1 MMRASNFIT
10 RQCNAILE
18 SKQQAIIYA
27 VIFSILPFAS
37 WISVAL
43 VSLITLRK
51 GAKSGFDV
59 LLPALV
65 IHSVPLMMLVPL
77 SGALIN
83 TLIAYLPCYF
93 AGLSLRHTERWQS
106 VAGMFF
112 ILAFLGSFFIQIL
125 APGFIMEQFNLF
137 KLVLT
142 QYQELVEPSLN
153 TINSDV
159 LAQLFFGI
167 QILSIIVSSII
178 SLMFARAIQAKLFL
192 PGGFRNELM
201 TFRSGKLSFIV
212 LMAVSLAAFYEI
224 PLAMNVLPIV
234 LCYFLASGFG
244 LVYYFSSRKKQV
256 RLFILL
262 TVLILVKPT
271 FVLYAYIVLGSL
283 DSLVNFRSYFP
294 SRVGESI

>member
-271 FVLYAYIVLGSL
+271 FVLCAYIVLGSL

>member
-18 SKQQAIIYA
+18 NKQQAIIYA

-65 IHSVPLMMLVPL
+65 IHSVPLMMLIPL

-93 AGLSLRHTERWQS
+93 AALSLRQTERWQS

-112 ILAFLGSFFIQIL
+112 ILAFLGSFFIQLL
-125 APGFIMEQFNLF
+125 APGFIIEQFNLF

-142 QYQELVEPSLN
+142 QYQELVEPSLS

-167 QILSIIVSSII
+167 QILSVIVSSII

-201 TFRSGKLSFIV
+201 TFRSGKISFLV

-262 TVLILVKPT
+262 TLLILVKPT
-271 FVLYAYIVLGSL
+271 FVLCVYIVLGSL